1 MCYDRRVMNLWP
13 KSLDWTILASMLLG
27 LGFGGVIWY
36 VDYRQEAVEKLE
48 TEIVSLETTVETL
61 DRKITDLGEIFLSTL
76 TEEQKKNES
85 LMDQFEEITDSVKDL
100 EKLSETDPELLQ
112 KYSKVFFLNEH
123 YIPVSLSKID
133 EDNRSANNT
142 NFQIHSDVLP
152 FLEDLMDEARDDD
165 LNLLVQ
171 SAYRSFGTQSTLKA
185 TYTVSYGSTAAN
197 RFSADQGYSEHQLG
211 TTVDFTTGVSSGALE
226 GFDKTPEYVWLLEN
240 AHKYGFI
247 LSYPAGN
254 TFYKFEPWHW
264 RFVGVSLARKLHNNG
279 TNFYDADQ
287 RLIDS
292 YLVKI
297 FD

>member
-1 MCYDRRVMNLWP
+1 
-13 KSLDWTILASMLLG
+13 
-27 LGFGGVIWY
+27 
-36 VDYRQEAVEKLE
+36 
-48 TEIVSLETTVETL
+48 
-61 DRKITDLGEIFLSTL
+61 
-76 TEEQKKNES
+76 
-85 LMDQFEEITDSVKDL
+85 
-100 EKLSETDPELLQ
+100 
-112 KYSKVFFLNEH
+112 
-123 YIPVSLSKID
+123 
-133 EDNRSANNT
+133 
-142 NFQIHSDVLP
+142 
-152 FLEDLMDEARDDD
+152 LMDEARDDD

-211 TTVDFTTGVSSGALE
+211 TTVDFTTGVSGGALE

-264 RFVGVSLARKLHNNG
+264 RFVGVSLARKLHNNE